1 MIADETENRNGETE
15 GRETEGRETEGR
27 ETEGAES
34 NTQSQEAIESKKV
47 TEGRNQEERQMGRQ
61 RGDR

>member
-1 MIADETENRNGETE
+1 MIADETEDRNGEPE
-15 GRETEGRETEGR
+15 GK

-47 TEGRNQEERQMGRQ
+47 TEGRNQEERHMGRQ